1 MKNFFSKFIIL
12 VIALTIGV
20 TTQASAAPPSVAY
33 KDADKSG
40 KVLTE
45 LRLSFEESI
54 DAGNLELIDISYDD
68 YSAAIKKTERAIGK
82 VSGKTNRRALLEKY
96 VTPAKI
102 ARERVIYEVSQ
113 LRLLHIILGL
123 QSSNQFAEAEAAF
136 QKLERLKKRAVEIKE
151 AGGYEQLPVEV
162 ALTLDYYEET
172 VVEIFEAYKS
182 GDQLKLLINL
192 LSTYG
197 YLNSSSPNEY
207 FMLGANPEVENGFWL
222 GYQSPTYGDDV
233 FMATL
238 KSFDGTKAT
247 YEYDL
252 TWDDSDE
259 IRTGEIFFENGVI
272 TLHFVD
278 FEGNDV
284 AVEFTLY

>member
-1 MKNFFSKFIIL
+1 M
-12 VIALTIGV
+12 IALTIGV

-123 QSSNQFAEAEAAF
+123 QSSTNS
-136 QKLERLKKRAVEIKE
+136 QKLKQLSKSLSALKTCSR
-151 AGGYEQLPVEV
+151 
-162 ALTLDYYEET
+162 
-172 VVEIFEAYKS
+172 
-182 GDQLKLLINL
+182 N
-192 LSTYG
+192 
-197 YLNSSSPNEY
+197 
-207 FMLGANPEVENGFWL
+207 
-222 GYQSPTYGDDV
+222 
-233 FMATL
+233 
-238 KSFDGTKAT
+238 
-247 YEYDL
+247 
-252 TWDDSDE
+252 
-259 IRTGEIFFENGVI
+259 
-272 TLHFVD
+272 
-278 FEGNDV
+278 
-284 AVEFTLY
+284 